1 MARKPPKT
9 IAQWNAL
16 ESRVAELEAALA
28 AEPDKAAQTYY
39 RDTVMTVIKVL
50 GVDDPADAGKPET
63 VNATARALAVYDE
76 MDRVKEAL
84 ELLDAGGEADPED
97 VKRALAVDA
106 EVVDFAEALAIEGG
120 LGRIADRLRTL
131 GIGHGEREPAEL
143 AGLIV
148 RMLG

>member
-28 AEPDKAAQTYY
+28 AEPDKAAQAYY
-39 RDTVMTVIKVL
+39 RDTVMVVIKVL

-84 ELLDAGGEADPED
+84 ELLDAGGEPED

>member
-1 MARKPPKT
+1 VARKPAKT

-28 AEPDKAAQTYY
+28 AEPDKAAQAYY
-39 RDTVMTVIKVL
+39 RDTVMVVIKVL
-50 GVDDPADAGKPET
+50 GVDDPADAGEPET

-120 LGRIADRLRTL
+120 LGRIADRLRAL

>member
-1 MARKPPKT
+1 VARKPPKT

-28 AEPDKAAQTYY
+28 AEPDKAAQAYY
-39 RDTVMTVIKVL
+39 RDTVMVVIKVL

-84 ELLDAGGEADPED
+84 ELLDAGGEPED